1 VDRKQPFNRLQFNQ
15 NGPFHNVIH
24 SKARFDPEASIDDRQ
39 FDLMLESQATLRQ
52 FKIET
57 GVVGSLEETSTYA
70 GVNRHR
76 GVDHSVR
83 DLVDRHLD
91 LDLSVLRVLCG
102 EMHEQKVSP
111 I

>member
-1 VDRKQPFNRLQFNQ
+1 
-15 NGPFHNVIH
+15 
-24 SKARFDPEASIDDRQ
+24 
-39 FDLMLESQATLRQ
+39 
-52 FKIET
+52 
-57 GVVGSLEETSTYA
+57 
-70 GVNRHR
+70 
-76 GVDHSVR
+76 VDHSVR